1 MVFVYLDDRYTLF
14 QGEDVGCVGRRQVI
28 NCFYTVRSNR
38 CGPIFMEPRIRY
50 SGSGVIVRDLCFCI
64 LVRILGADFTGEIWR
79 EPEKNGASESKRH
92 FLRKKNWVGSQY
104 SHHFQVNSIV
114 SSSSPP
120 PPFPSF
126 APSRFSGW
134 SQAVAGLHSVV
145 SIGDTGRRTSKKCQ
159 CGRVEPLLWL
169 WDPVSCVLSLRY
181 SYLTLLSSCLDKSFF
196 LLKTKCRWILCNTH
210 DLDVL
215 PYFHFQLHLSIAEE
229 LIISFSVFLE

>member
-1 MVFVYLDDRYTLF
+1 MVPQNL
-14 QGEDVGCVGRRQVI
+14 
-28 NCFYTVRSNR
+28 
-38 CGPIFMEPRIRY
+38 
-50 SGSGVIVRDLCFCI
+50 
-64 LVRILGADFTGEIWR
+64 
-79 EPEKNGASESKRH
+79 KRH

-126 APSRFSGW
+126 APISSSRW
-134 SQAVAGLHSVV
+134 SQAVAGLHSII
-145 SIGDTGRRTSKKCQ
+145 SIGDTGRRTSKKGQ
-159 CGRVEPLLWL
+159 CGRAEPLLWL

-181 SYLTLLSSCLDKSFF
+181 SFLTLLNSCLDKSFF

-229 LIISFSVFLE
+229 LIVSFFVFLE